1 MALTNKE
8 LNELLRYTYGTPPY
22 AQDARYRE
30 LRDEFL
36 ATDERPLTDDPRVSP
51 YVPEVDANAPTEKS
65 RENGTPSANTKEF
78 KDKKSA

>member
-8 LNELLRYTYGTPPY
+8 LTELLRYTYGTPPY

-36 ATDERPLTDDPRVSP
+36 STDERPLTEDARVSP
-51 YVPEVDANAPTEKS
+51 YVPEVDADAPTEKS
-65 RENGTPSANTKEF
+65 RENGTSAST
-78 KDKKSA
+78 SGT